1 MSRAEP
7 GRPQLHLHAWK
18 GGVMAMEKG
27 RCLEGPSVLVG
38 PAFGHEKKGPTC
50 ARWVPPHRCG
60 RGDFGGCCES
70 PCCLGDVQ

>member
-38 PAFGHEKKGPTC
+38 PAFGHDLRANLRQVGPSTQVGP
-50 ARWVPPHRCG
+50 W
-60 RGDFGGCCES
+60 DFGGCCES